1 MKRLVLLFA
10 VMLQTAFVF
19 AQGRSS
25 SSSSSSTSEV
35 FIEIPERGNYV
46 VYLDEDFAGSSK
58 GRFRFYDVY
67 RNSPTL
73 VVKKDSVE
81 LFRRRINVSPN
92 TRMILSY
99 SKRSGLR
106 NLVTLPIFDRG
117 QYALDDW
124 DRSFAGNGAGFE
136 YEEAMTDEE
145 FKDAMAVIN
154 NEMFPKNKL
163 ALAKTTL
170 KNSRITT
177 GQLLIMMKAFP
188 FDEEKIDLAHFA
200 YPYVTDHK
208 NYIKVPK
215 ALMSLFAQEDMIKWI
230 SKQ

>member
-1 MKRLVLLFA
+1 MKKLVLLFA
-10 VMLQTAFVF
+10 VLLQTSFIF
-19 AQGRSS
+19 GQSR
-25 SSSSSSTSEV
+25 STSEV
-35 FIEIPERGNYV
+35 FVEIPDRGNYV
-46 VYLDEDFAGSSK
+46 VYLDDDFAGSAK

-73 VVKKDSVE
+73 VVMKDSMEV
-81 LFRRRINVSPN
+81 FRKRVNVAPN

-99 SKRSGLR
+99 SRRSGLR
-106 NLVTLPIFDRG
+106 NVLTLPIFDRG
-117 QYALDDW
+117 QYALDNW
-124 DRSFAGNGAGFE
+124 DRSFANNNQGPDYE
-136 YEEAMTDEE
+136 YNEAMTDED
-145 FKDAMAVIN
+145 FNDAIGIIK

-177 GQLLIMMKAFP
+177 NQLLTLLKVFP

-200 YPYVTDHK
+200 YPYVVDRK

-215 ALMSLFAQEDMIKWI
+215 ALMSLFAQEDMINWI
-230 SKQ
+230 NKQ

>member
-10 VMLQTAFVF
+10 IMLQTALTFG
-19 AQGRSS
+19 QNR
-25 SSSSSSTSEV
+25 STSEV
-35 FIEIPERGNYV
+35 FVEIPERGNYV
-46 VYLDEDFAGSSK
+46 VYLDDDFAGSSK

-81 LFRRRINVSPN
+81 LFRRRINVAPN
-92 TRMILSY
+92 TRMIVSY

-106 NLVTLPIFDRG
+106 NVVTLPIFDRG

-124 DRSFAGNGAGFE
+124 DRSYAGNGTGFE

-145 FKDAMAVIN
+145 FKDAMTVIN

-170 KNSRITT
+170 KI
-177 GQLLIMMKAFP
+177 Q
-188 FDEEKIDLAHFA
+188 
-200 YPYVTDHK
+200 
-208 NYIKVPK
+208 
-215 ALMSLFAQEDMIKWI
+215 
-230 SKQ
+230 

>member
-10 VMLQTAFVF
+10 VMLQTAFIF
-19 AQGRSS
+19 AQGRS

-145 FKDAMAVIN
+145 FKDAMGVIN

-163 ALAKTTL
+163 TLAKTTL

>member
-10 VMLQTAFVF
+10 VMLQTALTFG
-19 AQGRSS
+19 QNR
-25 SSSSSSTSEV
+25 STSEV

-46 VYLDEDFAGSSK
+46 VYLDDDFAGSSK

-67 RNSPTL
+67 RNTPTL

-81 LFRRRINVSPN
+81 LFRRRINVAPN
-92 TRMILSY
+92 TRMIVSY

-106 NLVTLPIFDRG
+106 NVVTLPIFDRG

-124 DRSFAGNGAGFE
+124 DRSYAGNGSGYE

-145 FKDAMAVIN
+145 FNDAMKIIKDEISSKTKLVI
-154 NEMFPKNKL
+154 
-163 ALAKTTL
+163 AKTTL
-170 KNSRITT
+170 KNSMISTN
-177 GQLLIMMKAFP
+177 QLLIMMDDFP
-188 FDEEKIDLAHFA
+188 FDGEKIELAHYA
-200 YPYVTDHK
+200 YTHVTDPK
-208 NYIKVPK
+208 NFIKVPK

>member
-10 VMLQTAFVF
+10 VMLQTAFIF

-25 SSSSSSTSEV
+25 SSSASEV

-92 TRMILSY
+92 TRMIFSY

-145 FKDAMAVIN
+145 FKDAMGVIN